1 MCARVFESLQ
11 FFEQNTSGCK
21 SLQRNWH
28 VAHGVVTGTMCAAR
42 LCGFAVLCAVCC
54 WLAEWC
60 AGWNELDTTKHTRI
74 GLTQSLFQSV
84 LLNPWHTPWPF
95 WGNRTTDSKK
105 AEVPVQK
112 MRKRDENSHAEQRPP
127 HLPPI
132 QERFQGHTDPPHY
145 P

>member
-1 MCARVFESLQ
+1 MWRMEWSLGPCVLPACAGLR
-11 FFEQNTSGCK
+11 C
-21 SLQRNWH
+21 
-28 VAHGVVTGTMCAAR
+28 C
-42 LCGFAVLCAVCC
+42 VLCAVG
-54 WLAEWC
+54 WLSGAR
-60 AGWNELDTTKHTRI
+60 GGNELDTTKHTRI

-84 LLNPWHTPWPF
+84 LLNPWHIPWPF
-95 WGNRTTDSKK
+95 WGNRTTDSKR

-112 MRKRDENSHAEQRPP
+112 MRKRDENSHVEQRPP